1 MDTPITER
9 RRIREVHKYCSRFQD
24 AQIQANLQSEGQTV
38 SSTKV
43 TSPNTN
49 LTALM
54 QLIAWRLGMQ
64 RAMVSVVDENEQVRS
79 LSYSDILL
87 TQEQVFLS
95 RINEKF
101 ELRRP

>member
-1 MDTPITER
+1 METPITER

-38 SSTKV
+38 SSTKAA
-43 TSPNTN
+43 SPNTN

-64 RAMVSVVDENEQVRS
+64 RAMVSVVDENEQVRFRI
-79 LSYSDILL
+79 LSYLDILP
-87 TQEQVFLS
+87 TPRKVFLS
-95 RINEKF
+95 RIN
-101 ELRRP
+101 